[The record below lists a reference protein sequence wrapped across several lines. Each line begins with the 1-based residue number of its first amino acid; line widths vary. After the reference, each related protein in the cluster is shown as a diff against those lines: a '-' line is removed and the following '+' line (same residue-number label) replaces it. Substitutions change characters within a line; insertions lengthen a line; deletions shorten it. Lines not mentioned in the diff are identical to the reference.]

1 MPQTSQETK
10 CPACYFSRRMGGRL
24 HCLKNPP
31 VLNKRTGCARWPTVK
46 KTDICGSFRFAD
58 GRHIHTDPDPKSD
71 LPIHT
76 DRFGQY
82 CKIPLTQGKF
92 AKVDPDDYPWLA
104 QFRWHCKTNKNAAYA
119 ARTVTHARRPIRIY
133 MHRLIARTPPHLFC
147 DHINHNGLD
156 NRKANLRI
164 ATRAQ
169 NSLNRPYIKRPDSP
183 SKYKGVTWHKAQR
196 KWAVQICY
204 NGMHKNVGYFHDE
217 IQAAKAYDE
226 AAKKHHKEFAVL
238 NFPESK

>member
-147 DHINHNGLD
+147 DHVNHNGLD
-156 NRKANLRI
+156 NRKANLRSC
-164 ATRAQ
+164 TLSQ
-169 NSLNRPYIKRPDSP
+169 NNANARPAKNASSI
-183 SKYKGVTWHKAQR
+183 YKGVSFNKR
-196 KWAVQICY
+196 RKKWAASIKSKGKQQ
-204 NGMHKNVGYFHDE
+204 HLGYFDSE
-217 IQAAKAYDE
+217 IDAAKAYDE
-226 AAKKHHKEFAVL
+226 RAKELFGRFANL
-238 NFPESK
+238 NFAE